1 MIEAIYE
8 EDLRRILTNID
19 TGIDEGALVK
29 YYPGSCMAIFVKD
42 KEGKFSFPP
51 IMNVPPVSKDIADI
65 DDYLDE
71 INLAWIYFKEDERIF
86 KNFGEG
92 SFTGYI
98 DSHDKQIHEGDLL
111 HISDIVDGIDYI
123 GIVDKTMEG
132 YGVIPTIDMLK
143 YGVEFQ
149 RISLDSLR
157 RSQREVTRS
166 VDKSLQ
172 MSLDKK
178 ANRKKAE

>member
-1 MIEAIYE
+1 MSEAIYE
-8 EDLRRILTNID
+8 EDLKRLLTNID
-19 TGIDEGALVK
+19 TGIDEGTLVK

-42 KEGKFSFPP
+42 KEGKYSFPP
-51 IMNVPPVSKDIADI
+51 IMNVPPVSKDIADV

-71 INLAWIYFKEDERIF
+71 VNLAWIYFKEDERIC
-86 KNFGEG
+86 KTFGR

-111 HISDIVDGIDYI
+111 HICDIVDGIDYV
-123 GIVDKTMEG
+123 GIVDKTAEG
-132 YGVIPTIDMLK
+132 YGVIPTIDMLRE
-143 YGVEFQ
+143 GVEFQ

-157 RSQREVTRS
+157 RSQREVIRS
-166 VDKSLQ
+166 VNKAIQ

>member
-1 MIEAIYE
+1 MSEAIYE
-8 EDLRRILTNID
+8 EDLKRLLTNID
-19 TGIDEGALVK
+19 TGIDEGTLVK

-42 KEGKFSFPP
+42 KEGKYSFPP
-51 IMNVPPVSKDIADI
+51 IMNVPPVSKDIADV

-71 INLAWIYFKEDERIF
+71 VNLAWIYFKEDERIC
-86 KNFGEG
+86 KTFGR

-111 HISDIVDGIDYI
+111 HICDTVDGIDYV
-123 GIVDKTMEG
+123 GIVDKTEEE
-132 YGVIPTIDMLK
+132 YGVIPTIDMLRE
-143 YGVEFQ
+143 GVEFQ

-157 RSQREVTRS
+157 RSQREVIRS
-166 VDKSLQ
+166 VNKAIQ
-172 MSLDKK
+172 MRLDKK